1 MSAMVTDADE
11 MLRVRGIS
19 RECGEFVT
27 TLAFDRAGGSVAA
40 GLGDGRI
47 VLRPL
52 AGGDWTDHACHDGA
66 VLALTADIDATGY
79 CSGGDDGALRRLD
92 AATGESTGLAS
103 FGMKWVEHVLAIPD
117 RKAPLRAASVG
128 RNIHLVDGGGQVVRS
143 LAHPST
149 VAGMALDAKQRRLA
163 AAHYNG
169 ASLWFVR
176 SENAKPQVYEWKG
189 SHTGVA
195 LHPGLDAMVTTM
207 QENALHGWKLPDGQH
222 MRMSGYPA
230 KPESLG
236 FTHSGKWLATAGAE
250 AIVIWPFSGGGPM
263 GKAPLELA
271 VGETVIKRVATH
283 PQHEVVAAGFADGSV
298 VVADIARERVL
309 PVAAAGRGPVSALG
323 WSPDGAFLAFGTES
337 GFLALIDFSR
347 KD

>member
-1 MSAMVTDADE
+1 MSGTVADADE
-11 MLRVRGIS
+11 MLRARGVS

-27 TLAFDRAGGSVAA
+27 ALGFDRAGRNLAA

-47 VLRPL
+47 VLRAL
-52 AGGDWTDHACHDGA
+52 AGGEWADHQSHDGA
-66 VLALTADIDATGY
+66 VLALGPDVDAHGI
-79 CSGGDDGALRRLD
+79 CSGGDDGTLRRLD
-92 AATGESTGLAS
+92 TRHGKTSQIAS

-117 RKAPLRAASVG
+117 QKAPLRAAAVG
-128 RNIHLVDGGGQVVRS
+128 RNIHLIDQAGQTVRS

-149 VAGMALDAKQRRLA
+149 VSGMALDTKRRRIA

-176 SENAKPQVYEWKG
+176 SENARPQILEWKG

-195 LHPGLDAMVTTM
+195 LHPNLDAMVTTM
-207 QENALHGWKLPDGQH
+207 QENSLHGWKLPDGQH

-230 KPESLG
+230 RPESHA

-250 AIVIWPFSGGGPM
+250 AIVLWPFFGGGPM

-271 VGETVIKRVATH
+271 VGETIIKRVATH
-283 PQHEVVAAGFADGSV
+283 PQHDAVAAGFADGSV
-298 VVADIARERVL
+298 VVADIGRERVL
-309 PVAAAGRGPVSALG
+309 PIAAAGRGPVTALG

-337 GFLALIDFSR
+337 GFIALIDFSR